1 MKTYPCNSPQAVAH
15 VVSIA
20 MLVDAS
26 YHPKEVSALD
36 HARAFERLGL
46 SREEFLGIALDSF
59 TTLMTS
65 LRRPGPYGLLTG
77 EEVDLVLDTVQDG
90 AQRRLAFELV
100 MELLPADGQVRPV
113 ELALVHRLQERWEIG
128 SGLDGAR
135 RVLH

>member
-1 MKTYPCNSPQAVAH
+1 MKTYPCNSPQAIAH
-15 VVSIA
+15 VVSLA

-46 SREEFLGIALDSF
+46 SREEFLGIARDNF
-59 TTLMTS
+59 TALMTS

-77 EEVDLVLDTVQDG
+77 EELDLALDTVQDLT
-90 AQRRLAFELV
+90 QRRLAFELV

-113 ELALVHRLQERWEIG
+113 ELALVRRLQERWDIG
-128 SGLDGAR
+128 AGTDGAG